1 MKITKSIGSNPW
13 KIFGTLLALI
23 SVPALAQDPD
33 LVAEVVAAVE
43 PTVVKGDVAWMMT
56 ATLLVTFMA
65 VPGLALF
72 YGGLVRTKN
81 MLSMLMQVTAV
92 FSLIVVLWAIYG
104 YSLALTEG
112 NAIYGGLSKLF
123 LSGVTPDSLADTFS
137 DDYKLP
143 ETIFIAFQSTFAG
156 LTCALILGSICERA
170 KFAGV
175 LLFAVI
181 WFTFS
186 YLPICHMV
194 WGPGGYLLDK
204 GALDFAG
211 GTVVHINSGIAGL
224 VAAYF
229 LGSRLGYK
237 KEPMPPHSLVM
248 TMIGASML
256 WVGWFGFNAG
266 SNLEATSGATIAF
279 ANTLFATAGAVL
291 AWCLGETIAKGKP
304 SMLGAASGMVAGL
317 VAITPACGS
326 VGIMGAIV
334 IGAAAGF
341 VCLWACT
348 GLKSLLGA
356 DESLDVFGIHGIGG
370 ILGAILTGVFS
381 APSLGGG
388 GGDDFAIGSQVL
400 IQLEAVVIT
409 IVVSAVVAFIAL
421 KVANMIVG
429 MRVTEEAEREG
440 LDVSSHGEKAY
451 YMN

>member
-1 MKITKSIGSNPW
+1 MKILKSLGSNPW
-13 KIFGTLLALI
+13 KIFGTLLAFI
-23 SVPALAQDPD
+23 SVPAFAQDPE
-33 LVAEVVAAVE
+33 LVAEVVSAVE

-92 FSLIVVLWAIYG
+92 FSLIVVLWAVYG

-112 NAIYGGLSKLF
+112 NAIYGGFSKLF

-211 GTVVHINSGIAGL
+211 GTVVHINSGVAGL

-229 LGSRLGYK
+229 LGSRIGYK

-266 SNLEATSGATIAF
+266 SNLEATGGATIAF
-279 ANTLFATAGAVL
+279 ANTLFATSAAIL

-326 VGIMGAIV
+326 VGIMGAII
-334 IGAAAGF
+334 IGAIAGF

-356 DESLDVFGIHGIGG
+356 DESLDVFGIHGVGG
-370 ILGAILTGVFS
+370 ILGAILTGVFT

-388 GGDDFAIGSQVL
+388 GGDDFSIGGQVL
-400 IQLEAVVIT
+400 IQLEAVIIT
-409 IVVSAVVAFIAL
+409 IIVSAVVAFIAL
-421 KVANMIVG
+421 KISDMLIG

-440 LDVSSHGEKAY
+440 LDETSRGEKAY

>member
-211 GTVVHINSGIAGL
+211 GTVVHINSGVAGL